1 MTAFGRLY
9 RCRAVNRSP
18 LVSIGTALLLSVV
31 ASGCGQ
37 SASEK
42 RDLATA
48 RSIVHR
54 FSEASDASAC
64 GLLTNKAVRALYGQF
79 KTPPGRSRANCA
91 KRARSFRG
99 APVDITRAELLDPRT
114 IKVNAADK
122 DGKFTYQVNLRKGP
136 TGRWRIDLVTQA
148 KPTTF

>member
-1 MTAFGRLY
+1 MS
-9 RCRAVNRSP
+9 RSL
-18 LVSIGTALLLSVV
+18 LVSTAAVLAVAVL

-37 SASEK
+37 SAAEK

-48 RSIVHR
+48 RSIVLR

-64 GLLTNKAVRALYGQF
+64 DLLTNKAVRALYGRF
-79 KTPPGRSRANCA
+79 KQSAVRSRANCA
-91 KRARSFRG
+91 RRSRGFRG
-99 APVDITRAELLDPRT
+99 EPVEITRAELLDPHT
-114 IKVNAADK
+114 IKVNALAQ

-148 KPTTF
+148 RPTTL

>member
-1 MTAFGRLY
+1 M
-9 RCRAVNRSP
+9 NRSL
-18 LVSIGTALLLSVV
+18 LVSTGAALLLSLL
-31 ASGCGQ
+31 ATGCGQ
-37 SASEK
+37 SAAEK

-48 RSIVHR
+48 RSIVQR

-91 KRARSFRG
+91 KRARFFRG
-99 APVDITRAELLDPRT
+99 EPVEITRAELLDPRT
-114 IKVNAADK
+114 IKVNALDQ
-122 DGKFTYQVNLRKGP
+122 DGKFSYQVNLRKGP

-148 KPTTF
+148 KVTPF